1 MRAAHPGVPV
11 VTYVNS
17 SADVKAES
25 DVCCTSSNAVQVAE
39 WAAAEWGTDRVIVIP
54 DEYLARNVAAQT
66 TLRVIT
72 WAGRCEVHER
82 FSAGDIAGLRKAYP
96 GAVVLAHPECP
107 PEVLQA
113 ADFAGS
119 TAALG
124 DWVVQHAPAKVVL
137 LTECSMSD
145 NVAAMSPA
153 TEFVRPCNLC
163 PHMKRIT
170 LENIYDALR
179 LLQHEVEVP
188 ADRATRASCHR
199 AHAGA
204 ARYGASARI
213 RHRSTVG
220 LGGTRRSSV
229 TLDETD
235 ILVVGAGLAG
245 LYLALELAPRRCI
258 VLSPAP
264 LGQAAASAW
273 AQGGI
278 AAAIGPADSPEQH
291 AADTVAAG
299 AGLVD
304 PAVALLIAREAPR
317 AIEALLALGVP
328 FDRDAAGNL
337 ATSLEA
343 AHSRARVARVAGDLA
358 GRAIMR
364 SLVKAARA
372 AAHITL
378 MEGVR
383 AVALL
388 ESEGAVT
395 GVLTRSAAGEGCIRA
410 RETVLATGGCG
421 GLFRETTNPPE
432 ARGAALAQA
441 FSVGAVI
448 SDPEFVQ
455 FHPTAIDIGADPA
468 PLATEALRGEGSRL
482 VDAAGEP
489 FMLRHHPQGDLA
501 PRDVVARA
509 IHREREAGRGTFL
522 DCRDSVGSLFPER
535 FPAVFGACMAAG
547 IDPRVAPIP
556 VAPAAHYHM
565 GGIVTDVWGRT
576 TVPGLS
582 AFGECASTGAHGANR
597 LASNSLLESAVF
609 AARIAT
615 RLREGDLPCRARAR
629 PSCRRVSRSARSMNC
644 VPV

>member
-1 MRAAHPGVPV
+1 V
-11 VTYVNS
+11 
-17 SADVKAES
+17 
-25 DVCCTSSNAVQVAE
+25 
-39 WAAAEWGTDRVIVIP
+39 
-54 DEYLARNVAAQT
+54 
-66 TLRVIT
+66 
-72 WAGRCEVHER
+72 
-82 FSAGDIAGLRKAYP
+82 
-96 GAVVLAHPECP
+96 
-107 PEVLQA
+107 
-113 ADFAGS
+113 
-119 TAALG
+119 
-124 DWVVQHAPAKVVL
+124 
-137 LTECSMSD
+137 
-145 NVAAMSPA
+145 
-153 TEFVRPCNLC
+153 
-163 PHMKRIT
+163 T
-170 LENIYDALR
+170 LE
-179 LLQHEVEVP
+179 
-188 ADRATRASCHR
+188 
-199 AHAGA
+199 
-204 ARYGASARI
+204 
-213 RHRSTVG
+213 
-220 LGGTRRSSV
+220 
-229 TLDETD
+229 ETD

-421 GLFRETTNPPE
+421 GLFRVTTNPPE

-582 AFGECASTGAHGANR
+582 ACGECASTGAHGANR

-615 RLREGDLPCRARAR
+615 RLREGDLPWRGPGQAELPARLEVSTLNELRAGM
-629 PSCRRVSRSARSMNC
+629 SRSCGVLRDAAGLGRMLDWTSETARRIGNPSALLASRLILAAALERRESRGGHFRSDFTTTAAAARRTFLQRRGHDDIVFLDRHPLC
-644 VPV
+644 ESGSS